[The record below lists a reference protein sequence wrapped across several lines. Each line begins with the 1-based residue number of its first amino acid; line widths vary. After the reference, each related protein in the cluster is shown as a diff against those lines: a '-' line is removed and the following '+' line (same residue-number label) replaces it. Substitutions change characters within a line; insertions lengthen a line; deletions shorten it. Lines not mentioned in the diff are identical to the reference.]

1 MPYVAAFTL
10 YLGVTSKTQKK
21 ALNNQKQV
29 AMQLQLFTKA
39 KKKRKKNCECH
50 HELLRLQ

>member
-10 YLGVTSKTQKK
+10 YLGITTKTQKK

-39 KKKRKKNCECH
+39 KKKRKKIVNVTMNF
-50 HELLRLQ
+50 